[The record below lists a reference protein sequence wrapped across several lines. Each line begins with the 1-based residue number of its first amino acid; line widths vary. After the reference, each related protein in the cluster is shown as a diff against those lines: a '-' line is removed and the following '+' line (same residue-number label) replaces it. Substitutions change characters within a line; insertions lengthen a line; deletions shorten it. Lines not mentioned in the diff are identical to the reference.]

1 MLEIVAKHRTF
12 KSIMFGVFPISL
24 LMLLYIVSVRIT
36 TATFFVV
43 LHNFFDIV
51 KVMQLFLPN
60 SIVETVSIGLGGYLD
75 AALYPESRAF
85 GMYYLIY
92 FLTQGIRISSQQVCQ
107 Q

>member
-1 MLEIVAKHRTF
+1 
-12 KSIMFGVFPISL
+12 MFGVFPISL

-51 KVMQLFLPN
+51 KVIQLFLPN

-85 GMYYLIY
+85 FGNVLSDLFSDARNTDIVAAG
-92 FLTQGIRISSQQVCQ
+92 LQQ
-107 Q
+107 